1 MKRGIK
7 PNEMTKL
14 LINFHCENSYHLD
27 MLCCVSALQ
36 KHEPQFNF
44 HRKTRI
50 YTDNISTVIPR
61 SYFVGCNQTGDKSR
75 KQIPPHMQCLNAEAG
90 SRQSILIKK
99 EKIYIYIT
107 TKDMKSDT
115 QMTISDGG
123 TSS

>member
-1 MKRGIK
+1 
-7 PNEMTKL
+7 
-14 LINFHCENSYHLD
+14 
-27 MLCCVSALQ
+27 
-36 KHEPQFNF
+36 
-44 HRKTRI
+44 
-50 YTDNISTVIPR
+50 
-61 SYFVGCNQTGDKSR
+61 
-75 KQIPPHMQCLNAEAG
+75 MQCLNAEAG